1 MNLSMELRYIME
13 LKDYQL
19 EIIERALSLLL
30 SNYDDYDLE
39 HLKYS
44 DLELEAEIFELQ
56 ERIESVLYC
65 QD

>member
-1 MNLSMELRYIME
+1 MNLGMELRYIME

-19 EIIERALSLLL
+19 EIVERALSLLL

-39 HLKYS
+39 DLNYS
-44 DLELEAEIFELQ
+44 CFELEAEIYDIQ
-56 ERIESVLYC
+56 EKVAKVLHC